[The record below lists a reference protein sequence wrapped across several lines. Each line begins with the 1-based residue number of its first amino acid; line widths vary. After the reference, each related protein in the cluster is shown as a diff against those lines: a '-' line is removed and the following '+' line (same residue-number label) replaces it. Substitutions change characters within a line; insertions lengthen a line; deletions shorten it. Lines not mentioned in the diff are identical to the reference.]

1 MPLTGAASATAAAP
15 ATDSVTASGSD
26 FPPAPTAAGAIPVAN
41 SSTATPSA
49 EGRPATGSATEGPTA
64 ESSSAVG
71 WSARCFFSFDFFA
84 SATLAPA
91 ASAEAASGGDTSVA
105 AVLAVLEAGAVASA
119 ARNPAPAGAALR
131 RDVRASSSAAG
142 DAGDVRRAARI
153 RPKPAIAN
161 AMIKAKA
168 QFRSRNVPS
177 EVPGCAPVV
186 VPVAVMGAT
195 EAGGWAS
202 ATCCSTAGVAAG
214 LAAGVCSAAC
224 GDGLD
229 ADCSTPEGCAPV
241 AVEAEA
247 A

>member
-1 MPLTGAASATAAAP
+1 M
-15 ATDSVTASGSD
+15 
-26 FPPAPTAAGAIPVAN
+26 
-41 SSTATPSA
+41 
-49 EGRPATGSATEGPTA
+49 
-64 ESSSAVG
+64 
-71 WSARCFFSFDFFA
+71 
-84 SATLAPA
+84 
-91 ASAEAASGGDTSVA
+91 
-105 AVLAVLEAGAVASA
+105 
-119 ARNPAPAGAALR
+119 
-131 RDVRASSSAAG
+131 RASSSAAG

-247 A
+247 AAPVCTAFPACVCPTFPVGICPVFAPCGGVRLSPAAVFGFCCAGGVWPACCSAVFGFLFSVAFVVALFAELLAAALLPGAPSFASKTTSRRLNFCSTRGFAPGCMR